1 MNPALSLAIALG
13 VPMGDLLPR
22 PRPQRPEGPAPITRV
37 PSRTLRRRA
46 RKGDPEAAAEL
57 ARREA
62 ADG

>member
-1 MNPALSLAIALG
+1 MNPLLFLAAVTPGGL
-13 VPMGDLLPR
+13 GDLLPR

-57 ARREA
+57 ARRGER
-62 ADG
+62 